1 MCRNSCPRVEPVEL
15 YLSLARVEPVK
26 LYLTLA
32 RVEPVNESSLL
43 EKSFSGRLFFIH
55 HGKGLFHPAVSGRIA
70 GLVAGLVAGR
80 IASHVAGRIAGHVG
94 DHRVVRLRPASL
106 DLYRLVSAC

>member
-1 MCRNSCPRVEPVEL
+1 MNQAFLRNLFQE
-15 YLSLARVEPVK
+15 
-26 LYLTLA
+26 
-32 RVEPVNESSLL
+32 
-43 EKSFSGRLFFIH
+43 GFFIH
-55 HGKGLFHPAVSGRIA
+55 HGKGLFHPAAS
-70 GLVAGLVAGR
+70 GR